1 MLIKRFALLK
11 TKQFSGFTL
20 LEVLITIVVLSIAA
34 TAIMGVYI
42 NLGKSSADPMIQQQA
57 TSIAEAY
64 MEEILS
70 KSFADPVV
78 AETGGPEA
86 GEVRSTFNDIQDYD
100 GLTNAGARNQNN
112 QPIVGLSAYNVAVAV
127 TGRVLTGV
135 AATIPAT
142 DSMRIDI
149 SVTHPAIGPVRL
161 SGFRTNY

>member
-1 MLIKRFALLK
+1 MLIKRLQLLW
-11 TKQFSGFTL
+11 TRPSSGFTL

-34 TAIMGVYI
+34 TAIMGVFI

-86 GEVRSTFNDIQDYD
+86 GEVRSTYNDIQDYD
-100 GLTNAGARNQNN
+100 GLTDVGARNQNN
-112 QPIVGLSAYNVAVAV
+112 QPIDGLSAYSVSVIV
-127 TGRVLTGV
+127 TGRTLTGS
-135 AATIPAT
+135 ATTTPAT

-149 SVTHPAIGPVRL
+149 SVSHPAISPVTL

>member
-1 MLIKRFALLK
+1 MLIKRFALLP
-11 TKQFSGFTL
+11 TKSSSGFTL

-34 TAIMGVYI
+34 TAIMGVFI

-70 KSFADPVV
+70 KSFADPVLP
-78 AETGGPEA
+78 ETGGPEA
-86 GEVRSTFNDIQDYD
+86 GEVRSTYNDIQDYD
-100 GLTNAGARNQNN
+100 GLTDAGARNQNN
-112 QPIVGLSAYNVAVAV
+112 QLIAGLSAYTVVITV
-127 TGRVLTGV
+127 TGRALTGSASV
-135 AATIPAT
+135 PAT

-149 SVTHPAIGPVRL
+149 SVSHPAISTLTV